1 MRVLL
6 RQLGH
11 THKGKGENH
20 STKECTQ
27 EQGSGAL
34 LWQLALS
41 FLGAKSHVRL
51 TESLCRQGYNAI
63 ETGWE
68 RISSGWD

>member
-1 MRVLL
+1 LL

-11 THKGKGENH
+11 TAKAKGEDC
-20 STKECTQ
+20 STKEHTQ

-34 LWQLALS
+34 LWQLAFS
-41 FLGAKSHVRL
+41 FLGAKTHVNL
-51 TESLCRQGYNAI
+51 TLSLCREGYNAI

-68 RISSGWD
+68 GTSSGWE